1 MAGLQ
6 IYFKTQ
12 GSWNTVKQVVHIRCT
27 IGEQN
32 AVGRY
37 PLFVIRYRLVVLAG
51 SICLESTTHLPKSH
65 TPRLTING

>member
-27 IGEQN
+27 IGEQM
-32 AVGRY
+32 A
-37 PLFVIRYRLVVLAG
+37 VIR
-51 SICLESTTHLPKSH
+51 
-65 TPRLTING
+65 